1 MLRTNYEVMFCKSRK
16 TFKKLLPLKNFLNLK
31 KILKYRYYI
40 YLHNIHDLS
49 FRPYV
54 KVFLETLKIFLFAKT
69 RLERINWRTI
79 FKVTLYLCMQETT
92 FLSTFIQKIFKWHKA
107 ARTLH
112 WRKMDYCMLLSS
124 YRILFRKF
132 P

>member
-1 MLRTNYEVMFCKSRK
+1 MLRANYEVMFCKNRNTS
-16 TFKKLLPLKNFLNLK
+16 KKLLPLKNFLNLK
-31 KILKYRYYI
+31 KTLKYRYYI

-54 KVFLETLKIFLFAKT
+54 KVFLETLEIFIFVKT

-92 FLSTFIQKIFKWHKA
+92 FLSTFIQKIFELHKA
-107 ARTLH
+107 GRTLH

>member
-1 MLRTNYEVMFCKSRK
+1 MLRTNYEVMFYKSRK
-16 TFKKLLPLKNFLNLK
+16 TFKKLLLLKNFLNLK

-92 FLSTFIQKIFKWHKA
+92 FLSTFIQKIFK
-107 ARTLH
+107 
-112 WRKMDYCMLLSS
+112 
-124 YRILFRKF
+124 
-132 P
+132 